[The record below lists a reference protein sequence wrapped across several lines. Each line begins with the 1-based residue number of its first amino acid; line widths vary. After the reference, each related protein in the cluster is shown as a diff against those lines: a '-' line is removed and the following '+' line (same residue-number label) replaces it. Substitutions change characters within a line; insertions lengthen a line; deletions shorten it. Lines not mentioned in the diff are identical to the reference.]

1 MHTAEAVRQV
11 CENLGREIQAICPP
25 GIGRWNPAWDLVA
38 SADVEFMLALFAWED
53 QPSEELEAQ
62 VRYWGDELMERW
74 REAARRFEEAHR
86 AGP

>member
-1 MHTAEAVRQV
+1 MFTVDVGRRI

-25 GIGRWNPAWDLVA
+25 GIGRWDPAWDLVA

-62 VRYWGDELMERW
+62 VRYWGDELMDRW
-74 REAARRFEEAHR
+74 HEASRRFEEAHR
-86 AGP
+86 AGT